1 MTELNVAVDRVDNWP
16 VHSVTD
22 RLVDTSTPPLTE
34 LISTTEQEELLPVFI
49 YFIYLY
55 FCWSL
60 RPTMLATINS
70 MMYAM
75 RIYTDVFHPEKNAKK
90 FQVNITSFTAE
101 NPWIY
106 IPVIINTQH
115 SNKD

>member
-1 MTELNVAVDRVDNWP
+1 
-16 VHSVTD
+16 
-22 RLVDTSTPPLTE
+22 
-34 LISTTEQEELLPVFI
+34 
-49 YFIYLY
+49 
-55 FCWSL
+55 
-60 RPTMLATINS
+60 MLATINS